1 MFDELISKLN
11 FTNID
16 LYLREVNEDNFS
28 YKLIFY
34 SSLIDEEMLMELQRS
49 IRLSKE
55 KSEVISKLDN
65 TKIKVID
72 DVEETINLLHEG
84 QVILYIVKEQS
95 FILIDIRKTPTRS
108 IEESEVEKSI
118 RGSKDGFNEFSVKEI
133 ADSVS
138 KTEFKKYLYVLVAIV
153 IASVAVSAFFM
164 RYMLIIGGQ
173 LLVAGL
179 VSTACAYFMTPLMWT
194 AIKGKHKNAKSVENK
209 SIEQE

>member
-1 MFDELISKLN
+1 MMFDELISKLN

-49 IRLSKE
+49 IRLSKD

-84 QVILYIVKEQS
+84 QVILYIVKEQR

-118 RGSKDGFNEFSVKEI
+118 RGSKDGFNE
-133 ADSVS
+133 
-138 KTEFKKYLYVLVAIV
+138 
-153 IASVAVSAFFM
+153 
-164 RYMLIIGGQ
+164 
-173 LLVAGL
+173 
-179 VSTACAYFMTPLMWT
+179 
-194 AIKGKHKNAKSVENK
+194 
-209 SIEQE
+209 SIEG